1 MTETGSLT
9 FFCGKMGAGKST
21 LAARMAAEEGAVL
34 LSEDTWLAALYPGE
48 IATFDDYL
56 DRAARLRPM
65 IRALVLQ
72 TLRAGTDVVMDFPA
86 NTRKQRAWFLALAT
100 EAGAPHR
107 MIYLEASDALCL
119 ERIAQRA
126 EEEPERAAFDTPEVF
141 RHVTQYFEEPS
152 EGERLNILRG
162 NS

>member
-100 EAGAPHR
+100 EAGAPHL

>member
-21 LAARMAAEEGAVL
+21 MAARMAEEEGAVL

-107 MIYLEASDALCL
+107 MIYLEASDDLCL

-126 EEEPERAAFDTPEVF
+126 KEQPDRAKFDTPEVF
-141 RHVTQYFEEPS
+141 RRVTNYFEYPS
-152 EGERLNILRG
+152 EQEGLNTLR
-162 NS
+162 NAD